1 MIRLEGGGYPKGAT
15 RPLQV
20 RWTGAGKLA
29 KHPVTLKNP
38 TMSAIACSEQYG
50 WISGSES
57 A

>member
-29 KHPVTLKNP
+29 EHPVAQKPHNERYRLF
-38 TMSAIACSEQYG
+38 
-50 WISGSES
+50 
-57 A
+57 